1 MGLLGRL
8 ASLAHLLPWLMSLL
22 YWTPELYME
31 YHTSSAASGPRKAKP
46 RGPHPVKA
54 LSAAFCRTVTR
65 PGRYC
70 DGNGLYLHVEPTGSR
85 HWVQRL
91 VIHGKARALG
101 LGSFAL
107 VPLADARERALA
119 NRRIARSGGDPRRT
133 PRRDPGM
140 PTFEEAVGRVLAIHG
155 AAWKAGGRTA
165 ENWQT
170 TLRQYAYPCLG
181 RKGVDQ
187 VTTADVMAALLPI
200 WTRKHATAQKVRQ
213 RIGTVMKWAIA
224 QGYRNDNPA
233 GDALTAALPKRA
245 APVRHQRALP
255 HGEVAGA
262 VATVC
267 ASAAWTGLK
276 LVFEFLVLTAVR
288 SAEARLATWEE
299 MDLDALVWTVPAAR
313 TKAGREHRVPLSSRA
328 VEILDEAR
336 RLGVDS
342 TRVAQGELVFPG
354 RRAKAIRDA
363 TLSGLLQQLGVGAVP
378 HGFRSSFRDWAS
390 ERTDHPREVI
400 EAALAHVVRNR
411 TEAAYARS
419 DLFERRRRL
428 MNDWMRYLN
437 RQHRMDSS
445 SSVD

>member
-1 MGLLGRL
+1 
-8 ASLAHLLPWLMSLL
+8 
-22 YWTPELYME
+22 ME
-31 YHTSSAASGPRKAKP
+31 YHTASAASGPRKTKP
-46 RGPHPVKA
+46 RRPHPDKA
-54 LSAAFCRTVTR
+54 LSAAFCRSVAQ

-70 DGNGLYLHVEPTGSR
+70 DGNGLYLHVEPSGSR

-107 VPLADARERALA
+107 VPLAEARERALA

-155 AAWKAGGRTA
+155 AAWKAGARTA

-181 RKGVDQ
+181 RKGVDR

-233 GDALTAALPKRA
+233 GDALTAALPKRS

-267 ASAAWTGLK
+267 ASAAWPGLK
-276 LVFEFLVLTAVR
+276 LVFEFLVLTAAR
-288 SAEARLATWEE
+288 SAEARLATWDEI
-299 MDLDALVWTVPAAR
+299 DLDARTWTVRATR
-313 TKAGREHRVPLSSRA
+313 TKTGREHRVPLCIRA
-328 VEILDEAR
+328 VEVIEEAR
-336 RLGVDS
+336 RLSVDLAR
-342 TRVAQGELVFPG
+342 TAPARQVFPSQRG
-354 RRAKAIRDA
+354 RAIRDA
-363 TLSGLLQQLGVGAVP
+363 TLSGLLQQLGIGAVP

-390 ERTDHPREVI
+390 ERTDHPRQVI
-400 EAALAHVVRNR
+400 EAALGHVVRNQ

-428 MNDWMRYLN
+428 MADWMRYLN
-437 RQHRMDSS
+437 GQRRTPKTQRHLG
-445 SSVD
+445 